1 MSKMTVR
8 TGISG
13 RPENSEG
20 LHTKKRPT
28 RTITTSRGGTPMK
41 AGSTSSIDAG
51 EAIVGAPLPNR
62 PSDCIAT
69 MPTTPPAT
77 NVVVLG
83 FIMANVAVNPER
95 AFPRAIGLNG
105 LLGFRTTKIGWQ
117 QPDVRQPREEAGGR
131 QYT

>member
-1 MSKMTVR
+1 
-8 TGISG
+8 
-13 RPENSEG
+13 
-20 LHTKKRPT
+20 
-28 RTITTSRGGTPMK
+28 MK

-83 FIMANVAVNPER
+83 FIMANANHQARASSHVACMV
-95 AFPRAIGLNG
+95 
-105 LLGFRTTKIGWQ
+105 LLGATSHGQCTYEPSFWIAFARSAAAAFTL
-117 QPDVRQPREEAGGR
+117 PGR
-131 QYT
+131 V